1 MQRPA
6 RELALASAALIGV
19 VLPADWLYLL
29 LPQIT
34 HLQWIACILG
44 GYGFRSCWRLPYP
57 IVALAS
63 GIGMGIAVPFLVS
76 HSHSASVALQLGPG
90 LGSNTQPPMGGWRGR
105 QLGSA
110 APIRGECRLSRAR
123 VSLRKGRALGGG
135 RNNLHDRPVGARGVV
150 GGWKAMSGSAAG
162 VCSAGCSPDVRF
174 RSRTMAGSA

>member
-76 HSHSASVALQLGPG
+76 HSHSASVALQLA
-90 LGSNTQPPMGGWRGR
+90 LAWVLIHSLRWVDGGEGNWGR
-105 QLGSA
+105 QLRYA
-110 APIRGECRLSRAR
+110 
-123 VSLRKGRALGGG
+123 VS
-135 RNNLHDRPVGARGVV
+135 VG
-150 GGWKAMSGSAAG
+150 
-162 VCSAGCSPDVRF
+162 
-174 RSRTMAGSA
+174 